1 MHGNTLNYGFKTPL
15 FPAVPIIG
23 IFLKIGLALY
33 LLVTQPLSWGIAAL
47 WVLVGFVIY
56 RMYTFK
62 QEINHYA
69 PVITSEGDLARKEF
83 RILMPYTPE
92 NPDRL
97 LKYAIRVA
105 KEKDGEINILRIIT
119 VPQQTPLS
127 AGFCG
132 DCKESIHIIR

>member
-33 LLVTQPLSWGIAAL
+33 LLVTRPLTWGIATL

-69 PVITSEGDLARKEF
+69 PGH
-83 RILMPYTPE
+83 
-92 NPDRL
+92 N
-97 LKYAIRVA
+97 IR
-105 KEKDGEINILRIIT
+105 R
-119 VPQQTPLS
+119 
-127 AGFCG
+127 
-132 DCKESIHIIR
+132 